1 MHGASRGAAGPSSKP
16 ASRSKTP
23 HFGANEGSP
32 ERVMARLCGTVTI
45 AEVAVHRIGRIEIM
59 LEWRPRLIALVAL
72 TVLLAIALAS
82 GYGLPFDDIPVADN
96 WEW

>member
-1 MHGASRGAAGPSSKP
+1 MK
-16 ASRSKTP
+16 
-23 HFGANEGSP
+23 
-32 ERVMARLCGTVTI
+32 RLLTAT
-45 AEVAVHRIGRIEIM
+45 A
-59 LEWRPRLIALVAL
+59 IALVAL